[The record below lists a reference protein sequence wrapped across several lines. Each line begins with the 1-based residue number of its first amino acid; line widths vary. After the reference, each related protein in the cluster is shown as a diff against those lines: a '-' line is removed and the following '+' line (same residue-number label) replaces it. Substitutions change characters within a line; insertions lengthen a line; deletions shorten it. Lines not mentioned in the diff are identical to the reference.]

1 MSDPALQVGFQPAED
16 GTPPVFTT
24 LTSNGALFLFQLVG
38 VAADGDIITLTPAER
53 DGTADNVRIWLRCQ
67 SMLVMHDSSA

>member
-1 MSDPALQVGFQPAED
+1 M
-16 GTPPVFTT
+16 FTT

-53 DGTADNVRIWLRCQ
+53 DGTPDNVRILLCCQ
-67 SMLVMHDSSA
+67 LMLSMHGSST